1 MSNFIPNE
9 IKKIVPRDPPWID
22 RNLKSML
29 KKKDKHYRNYKKHGY
44 REEDKA
50 TLEALRTECK
60 ESIETAKKLYLKK
73 LADSL
78 NDATTTP
85 KSYWKIIYRIMNKT
99 RAPKIPPLL
108 DGGTFIINCKE
119 KAKLFNDFFSKQ
131 CTLIINESILPD
143 FHYITEARINSIE
156 ITRESILA
164 VIRSLNPNKAT
175 GCDEISGQMLRI
187 CDESVVMPLM
197 IIFNNILECSVYPDQ
212 WKLANVV
219 PIHKKEDKQLVKN
232 YRPISLLP
240 ICGKIFEKLI
250 FDGLYLYLV
259 SNNLITKNQ
268 SGFVPGDSCTNQL
281 LFLINEIHEAFE
293 DPKSL
298 EVRAVFLDISKAFD
312 KVWHDGLIFKLRQN
326 GVSGKLLNFFQS
338 YLSNRKQ
345 RVAINGFYSEFADIE
360 SGVPQGSV
368 LGPLLFLVYINDLE
382 KDIKSNVKFFADDT
396 MLYSIVKDPTQS
408 ASDLNH
414 DLEKINQWANQWK
427 MAFNPD
433 PNKQANEVLFS
444 CKTKSVDHPQI
455 FFNGF
460 PVVQV
465 KETKH
470 LGLILQFKL
479 NFEKHLFEKMKKAK
493 RIIGMIKH
501 LNYLLPLKTLNQMYK
516 SLVRPHLD
524 YCDIIYH
531 IPQTVHPQ
539 SVGGGITL
547 NCHMERVEQIQYQAA
562 LAVTGAWQGSDRVKL
577 YEELGW
583 ETLNDRRMLR
593 RILQLHKIVD
603 GKTPSYLRQS
613 LPQMETKSSKFFPAL
628 NLPNQF
634 PTKYGT
640 DRYLQSFFPDATK
653 NWNCIIT
660 DFRELPSFEEL
671 KKHLISLYRPI
682 TKPTFNIHN
691 SALRYIFQLRL
702 GLSHLRHHKKRHNFA
717 DTPSDVCLCK
727 GGIEDTRHFL
737 TSCTFYITHR
747 EILIACVES
756 ILIKYD
762 LTVTNFVDLLLYG
775 HSSLSDTENANI
787 LLATLEFITK
797 TKRFAK

>member
-1 MSNFIPNE
+1 M
-9 IKKIVPRDPPWID
+9 
-22 RNLKSML
+22 
-29 KKKDKHYRNYKKHGY
+29 
-44 REEDKA
+44 
-50 TLEALRTECK
+50 
-60 ESIETAKKLYLKK
+60 
-73 LADSL
+73 
-78 NDATTTP
+78 
-85 KSYWKIIYRIMNKT
+85 IIS
-99 RAPKIPPLL
+99 
-108 DGGTFIINCKE
+108 D
-119 KAKLFNDFFSKQ
+119 
-131 CTLIINESILPD
+131 SILPD
-143 FHYITEARINSIE
+143 SHYITEARINSIE

-345 RVAINGFYSEFADIE
+345 RVAVNGFYSEFADIE

-368 LGPLLFLVYINDLE
+368 LGPLLFFVYINDLE

-455 FFNGF
+455 SFNGF

-470 LGLILQFKL
+470 LGLVLQFKL

-547 NCHMERVEQIQYQAA
+547 NCHME
-562 LAVTGAWQGSDRVKL
+562 
-577 YEELGW
+577 
-583 ETLNDRRMLR
+583 
-593 RILQLHKIVD
+593 
-603 GKTPSYLRQS
+603 
-613 LPQMETKSSKFFPAL
+613 
-628 NLPNQF
+628 
-634 PTKYGT
+634 
-640 DRYLQSFFPDATK
+640 
-653 NWNCIIT
+653 
-660 DFRELPSFEEL
+660 
-671 KKHLISLYRPI
+671 
-682 TKPTFNIHN
+682 
-691 SALRYIFQLRL
+691 
-702 GLSHLRHHKKRHNFA
+702 
-717 DTPSDVCLCK
+717 
-727 GGIEDTRHFL
+727 
-737 TSCTFYITHR
+737 
-747 EILIACVES
+747 
-756 ILIKYD
+756 
-762 LTVTNFVDLLLYG
+762 LL
-775 HSSLSDTENANI
+775 
-787 LLATLEFITK
+787 
-797 TKRFAK
+797 